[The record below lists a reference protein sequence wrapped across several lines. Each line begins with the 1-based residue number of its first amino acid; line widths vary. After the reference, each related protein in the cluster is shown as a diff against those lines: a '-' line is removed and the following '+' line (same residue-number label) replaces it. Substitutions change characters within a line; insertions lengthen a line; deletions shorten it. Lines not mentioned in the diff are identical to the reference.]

1 MIKSVKLI
9 KKHFSKKSVKS
20 KVGATLVEL
29 VAVVCILAITS
40 MTCVS
45 GMFAMADVA
54 KRGQELSYCERTS
67 DMIAKQLSIYGNTS
81 SYVEAYSSKPAAAGY
96 NATTN
101 PDGFMDYDGNAST
114 SDPLA
119 FGDKNDYFLYAD
131 PNVEYRLI
139 LAKFDSTTS
148 PYSYKQVLAID
159 NVKSIK
165 FDLKQLNTDEK
176 KYILQYTVTTVG
188 KTIWD
193 KATSKRIEYTMSS
206 GVVLNNTDNL
216 HTVPEFTGEEIVM
229 KSPSTP
235 AGTKCI
241 RIRTT
246 SRQGIDIS

>member
-1 MIKSVKLI
+1 MSKKIESL

-67 DMIAKQLSIYGNTS
+67 DTISKQLSIYGNTS
-81 SYVEAYSSKPAAAGY
+81 SYVQVYSSTPTPVGY
-96 NATTN
+96 NSDPMN
-101 PDGFMDYDGNAST
+101 GFMDYDNHS
-114 SDPLA
+114 SDPALPY
-119 FGDKNDYFLYAD
+119 GNQNDYFLYAD
-131 PNVEYRLI
+131 PNIEYRLI

-148 PYSYKQVLAID
+148 PYSYKPILEID

-165 FDLKQLNTDEK
+165 FDLKKLNTEES

-188 KTIWD
+188 KTIWN
-193 KATSKRIEYTMSS
+193 KATSARIEYTMSS
-206 GVVLNNTDNL
+206 GVVLNNTNKF

-229 KSPSTP
+229 RSPSTP
-235 AGTKCI
+235 AGDKCI